1 MGADETNLVAPHGG
15 ALVDLTVSPDRA
27 EELEREAARL
37 KRLVLNARQ
46 LCDIEQLITGGFSP
60 LTGFMV
66 QPDYESV
73 RDDMRLADGTLWP
86 MPIPLDVSPD
96 FASDLS
102 RDSRIALFHPEGVLL
117 AVLTVGS
124 VWEPN
129 LEEEAAKVFGTTNDE
144 HPGVKTLLSDT
155 GSTYVGGE
163 IEAVRP
169 AQHHTYPRLRHTPE
183 ELRREFMSRGWDKVV
198 AFQTRNPMHR
208 AHVELTRRASAEQG
222 ANLLIHPVVGLTKP
236 GDVEYHTRVRCY
248 EAVIGGYPANTAALS
263 LLQLAMRMGGPREAV
278 WHAIVRKNY
287 GCSHL
292 IVGRD
297 HAGPGS
303 ASDGTPF
310 YGPYEAQELVE
321 EHAEELGVGIVSFQ
335 MVVYDA
341 TTDRYGTHEE
351 LGTGADIKNLS
362 GTQLRNL
369 LNDGSDIP
377 PWFSY
382 PEVVSELRK
391 SYPPKSR
398 RGFTVLV
405 TSSDASTADVVLGI
419 LSEKLLEDGSR
430 PVTVLESE
438 TVPSSL
444 SLVAREVA
452 KNGGAVIASLR
463 SEDAENVDTLRSSLR
478 GAGEF
483 VQLDIAAE
491 SEPYDTDAD
500 IAVDGISST
509 PGESAM
515 IVMDRL
521 RELSLIAD

>member
-1 MGADETNLVAPHGG
+1 MEVGETNLVAPHGG
-15 ALVDLTVSPDRA
+15 SLVDLTVNPERA
-27 EELEREAARL
+27 EELEREAAGL

-60 LTGFMV
+60 LTGFMNR
-66 QPDYESV
+66 QDYERV
-73 RDDMRLADGTLWP
+73 RDEMRLVDGTLWP
-86 MPIPLDVSPD
+86 MPIALDVSPD
-96 FASDLS
+96 FASDLADGS
-102 RDSRIALFHPEGVLL
+102 RVALFHPEGVLL
-117 AVLTVGS
+117 ALMTVGS
-124 VWEPN
+124 VWEPD
-129 LEEEAAKVFGTTNDE
+129 LEDEALKVFGTTNDE
-144 HPGVKTLLSDT
+144 HPGVKMLLTST
-155 GSTYVGGE
+155 GSIYLGGE

-169 AQHHTYPRLRHTPE
+169 SQHHTYPDLRHSPR
-183 ELRREFMSRGWDKVV
+183 ELRREFASRGWEKIV

-248 EAVIGGYPANTAALS
+248 KAVIGSYPENTAALS

-321 EHAEELGVGIVSFQ
+321 AHAEELGIGIVSFQ

-341 TTDRYGTHEE
+341 ATDRYGTHEE
-351 LGTGADIKNLS
+351 LGPDADIKNLS
-362 GTQLRNL
+362 GTQLRDL
-369 LNDGSDIP
+369 LNDGSEIP

-382 PEVVSELRK
+382 PEVVSELRM

-398 RGFTVLV
+398 RGFLVLV
-405 TSSDASTADVVLGI
+405 TSNDYTSSDVVSGI
-419 LSEKLLEDGSR
+419 LSEKLLEDGKR
-430 PVTVLESE
+430 PVTELDSRVK
-438 TVPSSL
+438 PSSIPTL
-444 SLVAREVA
+444 AREVA
-452 KNGGAVIASLR
+452 KNGGAVLASLR
-463 SEDAENVDTLRSSLR
+463 SEETEVIETLRIAMQ
-478 GAGEF
+478 GAGEL
-483 VQLDIAAE
+483 VRLDIAAE

-500 IAVDGISST
+500 VAVDGISST